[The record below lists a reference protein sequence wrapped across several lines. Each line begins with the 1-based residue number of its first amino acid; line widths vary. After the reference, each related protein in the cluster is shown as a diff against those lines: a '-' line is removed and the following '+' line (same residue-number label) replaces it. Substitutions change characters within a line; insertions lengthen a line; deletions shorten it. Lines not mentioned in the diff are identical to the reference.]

1 MAELQKTT
9 QAGEMTQ
16 VFIEFVMMHAQNAAL
31 FLGQMP
37 DPRGGQVQINLPL
50 AKMFIDQLAV
60 IREKTK
66 GNLTGDEKKVIDS
79 AVSELQMAFVE
90 VAQMVK
96 AQNISAEI
104 PEPLFASETAE
115 AEPAEVK
122 PAAEKPIA
130 PTQPDEPK
138 PAEPQPKAEPP
149 VEQPAPRDRAPEP
162 PPEEESRKRFTKSY
176 GS

>member
-50 AKMFIDQLAV
+50 AKMFIDQLSV
-60 IREKTK
+60 IGETTK
-66 GNLTGDEKKVIDS
+66 NNLTGDEKKVIDS

-96 AQNISAEI
+96 AQDVTAEI
-104 PEPLFASETAE
+104 PEPLFANETPEGKPE
-115 AEPAEVK
+115 AEPA
-122 PAAEKPIA
+122 PAAKTEAA
-130 PTQPDEPK
+130 P
-138 PAEPQPKAEPP
+138 
-149 VEQPAPRDRAPEP
+149 V
-162 PPEEESRKRFTKSY
+162 
-176 GS
+176 

>member
-1 MAELQKTT
+1 MAEVQKTT

-37 DPRGGQVQINLPL
+37 DPRGGQVQLNLPL

-79 AVSELQMAFVE
+79 AVSELQMAFAE

-96 AQNISAEI
+96 AQNINADI
-104 PEPLFASETAE
+104 PEPLFAGEAAQFEPE
-115 AEPAEVK
+115 AEPAATPAPPVNLPLAATPQPEAPA
-122 PAAEKPIA
+122 PAAA
-130 PTQPDEPK
+130 PTPT
-138 PAEPQPKAEPP
+138 PA
-149 VEQPAPRDRAPEP
+149 APEP
-162 PPEEESRKRFTKSY
+162 PPEENRKRFTKSY